1 MEKVWYKN
9 YDPGV
14 PHDIE
19 LPPKTLPRFLEEAAQ
34 QYPRNIAVQFM
45 SGRLTFKELNEEVDS
60 FARVLAALGLEPG
73 TPVALHMPN
82 CPQYVIAFYG
92 TLRAGCIVT
101 PCNPL
106 YVERELVHQLNDSG
120 AQAIVTLSR
129 FYPMVRKIKDKTK
142 LKAVIVTNI
151 KDYLGAPLKLLYTLL
166 KEKKEGDRVKLD
178 PGDYW
183 LRDLLKRHRRHP
195 LPQVEESLDKPAC
208 YMYTGG
214 TTGVPKG
221 AVLSH
226 GNILANALQAKAWLS
241 KYDEGKEIML
251 GVLPFFH
258 SYGMSI
264 SMNLALVTKAKL
276 ITVPRFQ
283 IGEILKLI
291 HKERPTLFPG
301 VPSMY
306 VAINNAP
313 DVHKYDL
320 SSIKVCI
327 SGAAP
332 LPVEVQKQFEKITNG
347 GRLREGYGLTET
359 SPVTHCNPIFGENRP
374 GSIGLPFPGTV
385 AKIVDLDD
393 PSKEMPIGERGQLA
407 IKGPQVMQ
415 GYLNREDETA
425 AIFHDGFILTGDIA
439 MMDED
444 GYFYIVD
451 RKKDMVIAG
460 GYNIFPREIEEVLYA
475 HEKIKEVCVAGV
487 PHSYRG
493 ETIKA
498 YIVLKDGVTM
508 TEEEVIEFCKANLA
522 RYKVPTLVEFRKEL
536 PKTMVG
542 KILRRMLV
550 EEELAKLKKEQ
561 SS

>member
-1 MEKVWYKN
+1 MDKVWYKN

-508 TEEEVIEFCKANLA
+508 TEEEVIEYCKANLA

>member
-347 GRLREGYGLTET
+347 GRLREGFGLTET

-508 TEEEVIEFCKANLA
+508 TEEEVIEYCKANLA

>member
-1 MEKVWYKN
+1 VEKVWYKN

-508 TEEEVIEFCKANLA
+508 TEEEVIEYCKANLA

>member
-451 RKKDMVIAG
+451 RTLDIVMAG
-460 GYNIFPREIEEVLYA
+460 GYNIFPREIEEFLYA
-475 HEKIKEVCVAGV
+475 
-487 PHSYRG
+487 
-493 ETIKA
+493 
-498 YIVLKDGVTM
+498 
-508 TEEEVIEFCKANLA
+508 
-522 RYKVPTLVEFRKEL
+522 
-536 PKTMVG
+536 
-542 KILRRMLV
+542 
-550 EEELAKLKKEQ
+550 Q
-561 SS
+561 

>member
-258 SYGMSI
+258 SYGMST

-359 SPVTHCNPIFGENRP
+359 SPVTHGNPFFGENRP

-508 TEEEVIEFCKANLA
+508 TEEEVIEYCKANLA

>member
-508 TEEEVIEFCKANLA
+508 TEEEVIEYCKANLA

>member
-1 MEKVWYKN
+1 MDRPWYKS

-19 LPPKTLPRFLEEAAQ
+19 LPPKTLPRFLEEAAH
-34 QYPRNIAVQFM
+34 QYPNNIAVQFM
-45 SGRLTFKELNEEVDS
+45 NGRLTFKELDQEVDS
-60 FARVLAALGLEPG
+60 FARLLAGLGLKPG
-73 TPVALHMPN
+73 SRVALHLPN
-82 CPQYVIAFYG
+82 CPQYVISFYG
-92 TLRAGCIVT
+92 TLRAGCIAT

-120 AQAIVTLSR
+120 AEAIVTLSR
-129 FYPMVRKIKDKTK
+129 FYPLVKKVKGETK

-151 KDYLGAPLKLLYTLL
+151 KDYLGGALKLLYTLF
-166 KEKKEGDRVKLD
+166 KEKKEGDRVKLA

-183 LRDLLKRHRRHP
+183 LRDLLKRYRSHP
-195 LPQVEESLDKPAC
+195 RPEVEESLEKPAC

-221 AVLSH
+221 AILSH
-226 GNILANALQAKAWLS
+226 GNILANALQAREWLS
-241 KYDEGKEIML
+241 KYDEGKEIVL

-264 SMNLALVTKAKL
+264 AMNLALVVKAKL
-276 ITVPRFQ
+276 ITVPQFK

-291 HKERPTLFPG
+291 HKEKPTLFPG
-301 VPSMY
+301 VPTMY

-313 DVHKYDL
+313 DVGKYDL

-393 PSKEMPIGERGQLA
+393 PSKEMPVGERGQLA

-415 GYLNREDETA
+415 GYLNRDDETA

-460 GYNIFPREIEEVLYA
+460 GYNIFPREIEEVLYG

-498 YIVLKDGVTM
+498 YIVLKDGATM
-508 TEEEVIEFCKANLA
+508 TEEEVIEYCQANLA
-522 RYKVPTLVEFRKEL
+522 KYKVPKIVEFRDEL

-550 EEELAKLKKEQ
+550 EEELAKQKKEKGN
-561 SS
+561 

>member
-1 MEKVWYKN
+1 
-9 YDPGV
+9 
-14 PHDIE
+14 
-19 LPPKTLPRFLEEAAQ
+19 
-34 QYPRNIAVQFM
+34 
-45 SGRLTFKELNEEVDS
+45 
-60 FARVLAALGLEPG
+60 
-73 TPVALHMPN
+73 
-82 CPQYVIAFYG
+82 
-92 TLRAGCIVT
+92 
-101 PCNPL
+101 
-106 YVERELVHQLNDSG
+106 
-120 AQAIVTLSR
+120 
-129 FYPMVRKIKDKTK
+129 
-142 LKAVIVTNI
+142 
-151 KDYLGAPLKLLYTLL
+151 
-166 KEKKEGDRVKLD
+166 
-178 PGDYW
+178 
-183 LRDLLKRHRRHP
+183 
-195 LPQVEESLDKPAC
+195 
-208 YMYTGG
+208 
-214 TTGVPKG
+214 
-221 AVLSH
+221 
-226 GNILANALQAKAWLS
+226 
-241 KYDEGKEIML
+241 ML

-508 TEEEVIEFCKANLA
+508 TEEEVIEYCKANLA